1 MLCSQTKLAVRIE
14 IMQALNVHALT
25 RGQLDFDGS
34 MITNP
39 HTRPVNKDKESGE
52 RIYTDPVRGI
62 QTNRFKKPSCP
73 LPSNAFFLTQIT
85 RAIHLLDEQMCSF
98 AYFAYCDDATWQ
110 HTEVL
115 AAHLWTRFLDKQTKA
130 FRKKKK
136 EILKSM
142 VFLAMQDWRSMT
154 VSERVL
160 HGPKRIREL
169 LNINEHHWV
178 RDWLPHWQSMHQL
191 LDGFDNKVL
200 KEVFHATQQRRTRRT
215 A

>member
-1 MLCSQTKLAVRIE
+1 MLCSQTQLAVRNE
-14 IMQALNVHALT
+14 ITEALNVHAFT

-52 RIYTDPVRGI
+52 RIYTDPVRGL

-73 LPSNAFFLTQIT
+73 VPANIFFLTKIT
-85 RAIHLLDEQMCSF
+85 RAINLLDEQMCSL
-98 AYFAYCDDATWQ
+98 AYFAYCDDAQWQ
-110 HTEVL
+110 HTEVV
-115 AAHLWTRFLDKQTKA
+115 AAYVWRRFLDKQTKA
-130 FRKKKK
+130 FRKKKT
-136 EILKSM
+136 ETLKSM
-142 VFLAMQDWRSMT
+142 VFLAMQDWRSVT

-169 LNINEHHWV
+169 LGINEHHWV
-178 RDWLPHWQSMHQL
+178 RDWLPHWQSMHQV
-191 LDGFDNKVL
+191 LDGINNKL
-200 KEVFHATQQRRTRRT
+200 LTEVFHATQQRRTSQT